1 MSLKLH
7 IEMLQ
12 KSKRMIISNLVKRDE
27 KEFTLIDQICAGTL
41 LQVKFSVTSLLLQI
55 YNRKET
61 TSKIQH
67 YLVLP
72 INLIAQYTA

>member
-1 MSLKLH
+1 MKLH

-12 KSKRMIISNLVKRDE
+12 KSKRMIISNSVKRDE

-72 INLIAQYTA
+72 VNLIAQ